1 MADRILGLL
10 GLILAAGMAWLARG
24 YEAPIS
30 YEPVGPAAFPL
41 LMAALMASLSLW
53 LVVRPAHHAGTE
65 ASEPFLTDAS
75 MKVLTLV
82 AVMLA
87 YAVLFQA
94 LGFIVSTALMTVPVG
109 RVFGGSWRQSV
120 LAGLGLGV
128 SFFLIFDRVFDVIL
142 PAGVLGF
149 LG

>member
-41 LMAALMASLSLW
+41 LMAALMAVLSLW
-53 LVVRPAHHAGTE
+53 LVVRPAHHAGAE

-109 RVFGGSWRQSV
+109 RVFGGTWRQSV
-120 LAGLGLGV
+120 LAGIGLGV

-142 PAGVLGF
+142 PAGVLSF